1 MSLKLVGMNTLMKG
15 NKKRC
20 VCVGWG
26 GGKGGGKGFKM
37 VMEGKFQKELNN
49 INF

>member
-20 VCVGWG
+20 VCVGG
-26 GGKGGGKGFKM
+26 GGEGFKM